1 MLPQHSQHSSRSEG
15 AKQRLRERQV
25 RHDESQLVG
34 RSRGERA
41 LDEKCDEWAAVK
53 PPSAV
58 RVAPACLPQPEA
70 KRKKT
75 GQPKQRSVIEALAI
89 MRTAL
94 KTPTKY
100 VKVLCSLER
109 LTTAATLRSNGAEVL
124 EFLRYVCTCTL
135 ATEHAD
141 GRPALARII
150 GTLTEHCAD
159 QPQPWLTREQSNE
172 VQVLSIVVN
181 VGKLF
186 TDDSYAFNKAIDDL
200 SGVLEDIVGE
210 AREDQ
215 LEELEDEPEER
226 AAEHRADLR
235 RLRQQ
240 LYVAGLQVALSFK
253 SVRWARPGVS
263 ALMKESYLKREAFDQ
278 PQRSAVEQA
287 QTLMRESTAG
297 SRVGQVTE
305 AGRSQA
311 PVIDGRQERLTFV
324 HGSEVWSAKQAGL

>member
-1 MLPQHSQHSSRSEG
+1 MLPQHSQHSSLSEG
-15 AKQRLRERQV
+15 AKRRLRERQV
-25 RHDESQLVG
+25 QHDESLLIG

-53 PPSAV
+53 PATV
-58 RVAPACLPQPEA
+58 RAAPTYLPPEPEA

-89 MRTAL
+89 MRSAL
-94 KTPTKY
+94 KSPTKY

-109 LTTAATLRSNGAEVL
+109 LTTADTLQSNGADVVD
-124 EFLRYVCTCTL
+124 FLRHVCTCAL

-141 GRPALARII
+141 GRPVLARII
-150 GTLTEHCAD
+150 GTLNQHCAD
-159 QPQPWLTREQSNE
+159 QPDPWLTPEQSCE
-172 VQVLSIVVN
+172 VRVLSIVAN

-186 TDDSYAFNKAIDDL
+186 TDDSYVFNQA
-200 SGVLEDIVGE
+200 LEDMSGLLEVIVREAGE
-210 AREDQ
+210 DV
-215 LEELEDEPEER
+215 LEDEPEQREAER
-226 AAEHRADLR
+226 RADLR

-240 LYVAGLQVALSFK
+240 LYVTGLQVALSFK

-263 ALMKESYLKREAFDQ
+263 SLMRESYLKRNAFEQ
-278 PQRSAVEQA
+278 PQRAAVEQSQA
-287 QTLMRESTAG
+287 AMSQSTAG
-297 SRVGQVTE
+297 SRVAEVTE
-305 AGRSQA
+305 AGRSQT